1 MQKTK
6 KILGIK
12 SWAEED
18 RPREKLLLK
27 GRAALSESELI
38 AILIGSG
45 NKNETAVDLAKKIL
59 KSTNNNLSEL
69 AKLGVQ
75 DLLKFE
81 GIGEAKAISII
92 ASLELGNRRKG
103 AEAIIKDKITGSA
116 DVFNYFQPQLSDL
129 KHEELRVLLL
139 NKANKIIKQENL
151 SIGGIAG
158 TIVDI
163 KIIIKAALENLASG
177 IILCHNHPSGN
188 TKPSDEDISITKKLK
203 EATKLVDISLLDHVV
218 ICENGYYSFADEGIL

>member
-1 MQKTK
+1 MKRT
-6 KILGIK
+6 LGIK

-27 GRAALSESELI
+27 GKSALSDSELI
-38 AILIGSG
+38 AVLIGSG

-69 AKLGVQ
+69 AKLSVQ
-75 DLLKFE
+75 DLMKFD

-92 ASLELGNRRKG
+92 SSLELGNRRKG
-103 AEAIIKDKITGSA
+103 AEAITKDKITGSA
-116 DVFNYFQPQLSDL
+116 DVFNYFQPQLSDV

-139 NKANKIIKQENL
+139 NKANKIIKQEKL
-151 SIGGIAG
+151 SMGGIAG

-163 KIIIKAALENLASG
+163 KIIIKAAVENLASG

-188 TKPSDEDISITKKLK
+188 TKPSNEDINITKKLK
-203 EATKLVDISLLDHVV
+203 EATKLVDTSLLDHII
-218 ICENGYYSFADEGIL
+218 ICETGYYSFADEGML

>member
-1 MQKTK
+1 MEDTK

-18 RPREKLLLK
+18 RPREKLLMK
-27 GRAALSESELI
+27 GKSALSDSELI

-59 KSTNNNLSEL
+59 KSVNNNLSEL
-69 AKLGVQ
+69 AKLSVR
-75 DLLKFE
+75 DLIKFE

-116 DVFNYFQPQLSDL
+116 DVFNYFQPQLSDI

-139 NKANKIIKQENL
+139 NKANKIIKQEKL
-151 SIGGIAG
+151 STGGIAG

-163 KIIIKAALENLASG
+163 KITIKAAVENLASG

-188 TKPSDEDISITKKLK
+188 TKPSSEDINITKKLK
-203 EATKLVDISLLDHVV
+203 EAAKLVDISLLDHII
-218 ICENGYYSFADEGIL
+218 ICETGYYSFADEGML